1 MKKVLIL
8 TQPLRTNYGGLLQA
22 FALQK
27 VVKDLG
33 FEVLTDNPFFL
44 RDLSLRKRMK
54 DFAARFVYGV
64 LRGDKKYK
72 PLFKRRLKR
81 EDYEYA
87 AQNILPFIEKRI
99 ANIDFFGGQA
109 QPSRQDIDKFDY
121 YICGSDQVWR
131 RRYGDVK
138 RYFFDFLKAR
148 ETTADVPIKRRF
160 SYSASFGLDNIDEYS
175 KQEKQDCRELIKSFS
190 SVSVRER
197 DAIKIVEQEFSFSA
211 VQTLD
216 PTLLLEKEDYISL
229 IGNTSKQESEE
240 PYLFVYILD
249 KSEQK
254 KELIDILSRRLN
266 LRVKDIMP
274 KKDWKTSKKDTESVF
289 PAVEEWLD
297 CFDKADFVLTDS
309 FHGTVFS
316 IIFNK
321 PFLSVGNKDRGLIRF
336 TSLLSLFGLE
346 DRLIF
351 SKKDLTGVLLHNML
365 KIDYAAINETK
376 SLLKEQSIDF
386 LKQNLDI

>member
-22 FALQK
+22 YALQK

-33 FEVLTDNPFFL
+33 FEVFTDNPFFL
-44 RDLSLRKRMK
+44 RDLSLKKRLK
-54 DFAARFVYGV
+54 DFAARFVYGL
-64 LRGDKKYK
+64 LRRDKKYK

-87 AQNILPFIEKRI
+87 AQNLLPFIEKRI
-99 ANIDFFGGQA
+99 NTIDFFEGRV
-109 QPSRQDIDKFDY
+109 QPLSSNIEKFDY

-138 RYFFDFLKAR
+138 RYFFDFLQSTDK
-148 ETTADVPIKRRF
+148 KRF
-160 SYSASFGLDNIDEYS
+160 SYSASFGLDNINEYS
-175 KQEKQDCRELIKSFS
+175 NQEKQDCRNLIKFFT
-190 SVSVRER
+190 SVSVREK
-197 DAIKIVEQEFSFSA
+197 DAVKIVEDEFSFPA

-216 PTLLLEKEDYISL
+216 PTLLLENTDYRNLINQSDVDKTEDS
-229 IGNTSKQESEE
+229 
-240 PYLFVYILD
+240 YLFVYILD
-249 KSEQK
+249 KTEEK
-254 KELIDILSRRLN
+254 KELIDIVSRRLN
-266 LRVKDIMP
+266 LKVKDIMP
-274 KKDWKTSKKDTESVF
+274 KVDWKTSKKDKESVF

-365 KIDYAAINETK
+365 KIDYPKINETK
-376 SLLKEQSIDF
+376 SVLKEQSIDF

>member
-33 FEVLTDNPFFL
+33 FEVLTDNPFYL
-44 RDLSLRKRMK
+44 GRLSLRKKIK

-72 PLFKRRLKR
+72 PLFKHRLKR
-81 EDYEYA
+81 KDYEYA
-87 AQNILPFIEKRI
+87 AQNILPFIETRI
-99 ANIDFFGGQA
+99 ATIDFFKGKA
-109 QPSRQDIDKFDY
+109 QPSSQDIDKFDY
-121 YICGSDQVWR
+121 YVCGSDQVWR
-131 RRYGDVK
+131 RRYGDVR
-138 RYFFDFLKAR
+138 RYFFDFLKGR
-148 ETTADVPIKRRF
+148 DKRRF
-160 SYSASFGLDNIDEYS
+160 SYAASFGLDNIDEYS
-175 KQEKQDCRELIKSFS
+175 KQEKQDCRELIKSFN

-197 DAIKIVEQEFSFSA
+197 EAIKIVEQEFSFSA
-211 VQTLD
+211 VQVLD

-229 IGNTSKQESEE
+229 IGNTSKQESED

-254 KELIDILSRRLN
+254 KELIDIVSRRLN

-297 CFDKADFVLTDS
+297 CFDKAGFVLTDS

-321 PFLSVGNKDRGLIRF
+321 PFLSVGNKDRGLTRF

-365 KIDYAAINETK
+365 KIDYPKINETK
-376 SLLKEQSIDF
+376 SVLKEQSIEF

>member
-1 MKKVLIL
+1 M
-8 TQPLRTNYGGLLQA
+8 
-22 FALQK
+22 
-27 VVKDLG
+27 
-33 FEVLTDNPFFL
+33 
-44 RDLSLRKRMK
+44 
-54 DFAARFVYGV
+54 
-64 LRGDKKYK
+64 
-72 PLFKRRLKR
+72 
-81 EDYEYA
+81 
-87 AQNILPFIEKRI
+87 
-99 ANIDFFGGQA
+99 
-109 QPSRQDIDKFDY
+109 
-121 YICGSDQVWR
+121 
-131 RRYGDVK
+131 
-138 RYFFDFLKAR
+138 
-148 ETTADVPIKRRF
+148 
-160 SYSASFGLDNIDEYS
+160 DNIDEYS
-175 KQEKQDCRELIKSFS
+175 KQEKQDCRELIKSFN

-297 CFDKADFVLTDS
+297 CFNKADFVLTDS

-365 KIDYAAINETK
+365 KIDYTKINETK
-376 SLLKEQSIDF
+376 SVLKEQSIDF

>member
-22 FALQK
+22 YALQK

-33 FEVLTDNPFFL
+33 FEVFTDNPFFL
-44 RDLSLRKRMK
+44 GSLSLKKRLK
-54 DFAARFVYGV
+54 DFAARFVYG
-64 LRGDKKYK
+64 LMRGDKKYK

-81 EDYEYA
+81 ADFEYA
-87 AQNILPFIEKRI
+87 AQNLLPFIEKRI
-99 ANIDFFGGQA
+99 NTIDFFEGRV
-109 QPSRQDIDKFDY
+109 QPLSSNIEKFDY

-138 RYFFDFLKAR
+138 RYFFDFLQSTDK
-148 ETTADVPIKRRF
+148 KRF
-160 SYSASFGLDNIDEYS
+160 SYSASFGLDNINEYS
-175 KQEKQDCRELIKSFS
+175 NQEKQDCRNLIKFFT
-190 SVSVRER
+190 SVSVREK
-197 DAIKIVEQEFSFSA
+197 DAVKIVEDEFSFPA

-216 PTLLLEKEDYISL
+216 PTLLLENTDYRNLINQSYVDKTEDS
-229 IGNTSKQESEE
+229 
-240 PYLFVYILD
+240 YLFVYILD
-249 KSEQK
+249 KTEEK
-254 KELIDILSRRLN
+254 KELIDIVSRRLN
-266 LRVKDIMP
+266 LKVKDIMP
-274 KKDWKTSKKDTESVF
+274 KVDWKTSRSDKQSIF
-289 PAVEEWLD
+289 PAVEEWLN
-297 CFDKADFVLTDS
+297 CFDKASFVLTDS

-321 PFLSVGNKDRGLIRF
+321 PFLSVGNKDRGLTRF

-351 SKKDLTGVLLHNML
+351 SKKDLTGVLLHNIF
-365 KIDYAAINETK
+365 KIDYSKINEARAE
-376 SLLKEQSIDF
+376 LKEQSIKF

>member
-22 FALQK
+22 YALQK

-33 FEVLTDNPFFL
+33 FEVFTDNPFFL
-44 RDLSLRKRMK
+44 RKLSLKSKVK
-54 DFAARFVYGV
+54 DLLARFVYGT
-64 LRGDKKYK
+64 LKGDKKYK

-81 EDYEYA
+81 ADFEYA
-87 AQNILPFIEKRI
+87 AQNLLPFIEKRI
-99 ANIDFFGGQA
+99 NTIDFFEGRV
-109 QPSRQDIDKFDY
+109 QPLSSNIEKFDC

-138 RYFFDFLKAR
+138 RYFFDFLQSTDK
-148 ETTADVPIKRRF
+148 KRF
-160 SYSASFGLDNIDEYS
+160 SYSASFGLDNINEYS
-175 KQEKQDCRELIKSFS
+175 NQEKQDCRNLIKFFT
-190 SVSVRER
+190 SVSVREK
-197 DAIKIVEQEFSFSA
+197 DAVKIVEDEFSFPA

-216 PTLLLEKEDYISL
+216 PTLLLENTDYRNLINQSYVDKTEDS
-229 IGNTSKQESEE
+229 
-240 PYLFVYILD
+240 YLFVYILD
-249 KSEQK
+249 KTEEK
-254 KELIDILSRRLN
+254 KELIDIVSRRLN
-266 LRVKDIMP
+266 LKVKDIMP
-274 KKDWKTSKKDTESVF
+274 KVDWKTSRSDKQSIF

-297 CFDKADFVLTDS
+297 CFDKAGFVLTDS

-321 PFLSVGNKDRGLIRF
+321 PFLSVGNKDRGLTRF

-376 SLLKEQSIDF
+376 SVLKEQSIDF

>member
-22 FALQK
+22 YALQK
-27 VVKDLG
+27 VVKDSG
-33 FEVLTDNPFFL
+33 FEVFTDNPFFL
-44 RDLSLRKRMK
+44 RDLSLKKRLK
-54 DFAARFVYGV
+54 DFAARFVYGL

-87 AQNILPFIEKRI
+87 AQNLLPFIEKRI
-99 ANIDFFGGQA
+99 NTIDFFEGRV
-109 QPSRQDIDKFDY
+109 QPLSSNIEKFDY

-138 RYFFDFLKAR
+138 RYFFDFLQSTDK
-148 ETTADVPIKRRF
+148 KRF
-160 SYSASFGLDNIDEYS
+160 SYSASFGLDNINEYS
-175 KQEKQDCRELIKSFS
+175 NQEKQDCRNLIKFFT
-190 SVSVRER
+190 SVSVREK
-197 DAIKIVEQEFSFSA
+197 DAVKIVEDEFSFPA

-216 PTLLLEKEDYISL
+216 PTLLLENTDYRNLINQSDVDKTEDS
-229 IGNTSKQESEE
+229 
-240 PYLFVYILD
+240 YLFVYILD
-249 KSEQK
+249 KTEEK
-254 KELIDILSRRLN
+254 KELIDIVSRRLN
-266 LRVKDIMP
+266 LKVKDIMP
-274 KKDWKTSKKDTESVF
+274 KVDWKTSKKDKESVF

-365 KIDYAAINETK
+365 KIDYPKINETK
-376 SLLKEQSIDF
+376 SVLKEQSIDF

>member
-22 FALQK
+22 YALQK

-33 FEVLTDNPFFL
+33 FEVFTDNPFFL
-44 RDLSLRKRMK
+44 GSLSLKKRLK
-54 DFAARFVYGV
+54 DFAARFVYG
-64 LRGDKKYK
+64 LMRGDKKYK

-81 EDYEYA
+81 ADFEYA
-87 AQNILPFIEKRI
+87 AQNLLPFIEKRI
-99 ANIDFFGGQA
+99 NTIDFFEGRV
-109 QPSRQDIDKFDY
+109 QPLSSNIEKFDY

-138 RYFFDFLKAR
+138 RYFFDFLQSTDK
-148 ETTADVPIKRRF
+148 KRF
-160 SYSASFGLDNIDEYS
+160 SYSASFGLDNINEYS
-175 KQEKQDCRELIKSFS
+175 NQEKQDCRNLIKFFT
-190 SVSVRER
+190 SVSVREK
-197 DAIKIVEQEFSFSA
+197 DAVKIVEDEFSFPA

-216 PTLLLEKEDYISL
+216 PTLLLENTDYRNLINQSYVDKTEDS
-229 IGNTSKQESEE
+229 
-240 PYLFVYILD
+240 YLFVYILD
-249 KSEQK
+249 KTEEK
-254 KELIDILSRRLN
+254 KELIDIVSRRLN
-266 LRVKDIMP
+266 LKVKDIMP
-274 KKDWKTSKKDTESVF
+274 KVDWKTSRSDKQSIF

-297 CFDKADFVLTDS
+297 CFDKAGFVLTDS

-321 PFLSVGNKDRGLIRF
+321 PFLSVGNKDRGLTRF

-376 SLLKEQSIDF
+376 SVLKEQSIDF

>member
-22 FALQK
+22 FALQN
-27 VVKDLG
+27 VVKELG
-33 FEVLTDNPFFL
+33 FEVFTDNPFFL
-44 RDLSLRKRMK
+44 RKLSLKSKVK
-54 DFAARFVYGV
+54 DLLARFVYGT
-64 LRGDKKYK
+64 LKGDKKYK

-81 EDYEYA
+81 ADFEYA
-87 AQNILPFIEKRI
+87 AQNLLPFIEKRI
-99 ANIDFFGGQA
+99 NTIDFFEGRV
-109 QPSRQDIDKFDY
+109 QPLSSNIEKFDY

-138 RYFFDFLKAR
+138 RYFFDFLQSTDK
-148 ETTADVPIKRRF
+148 KRF
-160 SYSASFGLDNIDEYS
+160 SYSASFGLDNINEYS
-175 KQEKQDCRELIKSFS
+175 NQEKQDCRNLIKFFT
-190 SVSVRER
+190 SVSVREK
-197 DAIKIVEQEFSFSA
+197 DAVKIVEDEFSFPA

-216 PTLLLEKEDYISL
+216 PTLLLENTDYRNLINQSYVDKTEDS
-229 IGNTSKQESEE
+229 
-240 PYLFVYILD
+240 YLFVYILD
-249 KSEQK
+249 KTEEK
-254 KELIDILSRRLN
+254 KELIDIVSRRLN
-266 LRVKDIMP
+266 LKVKDIMP
-274 KKDWKTSKKDTESVF
+274 KVDWKTSKKDKESVF
-289 PAVEEWLD
+289 PAVEEWLN
-297 CFDKADFVLTDS
+297 CFDKASFVLTDS

-321 PFLSVGNKDRGLIRF
+321 PFLSVGNKDRGLTRF

-376 SLLKEQSIDF
+376 SVLKEQSIKF

>member
-22 FALQK
+22 YALQK

-33 FEVLTDNPFFL
+33 FEVFTDNPFFL
-44 RDLSLRKRMK
+44 RDLSLKKRLK
-54 DFAARFVYGV
+54 DFAARFVYGL

-87 AQNILPFIEKRI
+87 AQNLLPFIEKRI
-99 ANIDFFGGQA
+99 NTIDFFEGRV
-109 QPSRQDIDKFDY
+109 QPLSSNIEKFDY

-138 RYFFDFLKAR
+138 RYFFDFLQSTDK
-148 ETTADVPIKRRF
+148 KRF
-160 SYSASFGLDNIDEYS
+160 SYSASFGLDNINEYS
-175 KQEKQDCRELIKSFS
+175 NQEKQDCRNLIKFFT
-190 SVSVRER
+190 SVSVREK
-197 DAIKIVEQEFSFSA
+197 DAVKIVEDEFSFPA

-216 PTLLLEKEDYISL
+216 PTLLLENTDYRNLINQSDVDKTEDS
-229 IGNTSKQESEE
+229 
-240 PYLFVYILD
+240 YLFVYILD
-249 KSEQK
+249 KTEEK
-254 KELIDILSRRLN
+254 KELIDIVSRRLN
-266 LRVKDIMP
+266 LKVKDIMP
-274 KKDWKTSKKDTESVF
+274 KVDWKTSKKDKESVF

-365 KIDYAAINETK
+365 KIDYPKINETK
-376 SLLKEQSIDF
+376 SVLKEQSIDF